1 MLFLIE
7 YIYIT
12 GGLWKNRFSF
22 NALLKLEQMKKF
34 IYVFFGI
41 FVLGFMSPAFVYAE
55 TTDIDFDINMLGKGT
70 KTPPP
75 TCESAVRT
83 AAHIKYAGHTP
94 KSRTGTND
102 WATAVYQDTTP
113 TDKYGDVETYIEYLL
128 TQICNSQKPVNN
140 DKKKKNET
148 PATEQNKD
156 VEAAIKA
163 FKDKTDDNIIGSEVA
178 IKKDISVSGNKNLSA
193 AYSAWKKK
201 CQEKQQTVTN
211 VKKWKSVDAG
221 FQSGNKNKYYCQV
234 DLCEDGYDPSKDKK
248 SCISKDTT
256 CTSMDKNI
264 KTAHYDKPTKT
275 CVIDKCQDDYEVK
288 DNKCVS
294 KKKLA
299 RQETRA
305 NNKLEKEYAADIKS
319 LVDAFNTV
327 VTKISSRCEADGG
340 TIVDGKC
347 VSDNESGNK
356 NNAVSG
362 DYTLFT
368 PPSDNAVDKICKYE
382 RNKYLGSKN
391 WEVRP
396 SECNFSKKANCPQS
410 LETNESDQCTEKQL
424 KTITKEKC
432 EECLDLFK
440 KNKRCYKEATDWC
453 NKNGAKHN

>member
-1 MLFLIE
+1 
-7 YIYIT
+7 
-12 GGLWKNRFSF
+12 
-22 NALLKLEQMKKF
+22 MKKF
-34 IYVFFGI
+34 ICNFIGI
-41 FVLGFMSPAFVYAE
+41 FVLGFMFPAFVYAK
-55 TTDIDFDINMLGKGT
+55 TIVPGKGT

-75 TCESAVRT
+75 TCETAVKT
-83 AAHIKYAGHTP
+83 AAQLKYAGHTP

-128 TQICNSQKPVNN
+128 TQICNSQKPVNDAKKGN
-140 DKKKKNET
+140 TKANQISTAATDVGSQITFTEDDKKN
-148 PATEQNKD
+148 
-156 VEAAIKA
+156 
-163 FKDKTDDNIIGSEVA
+163 S
-178 IKKDISVSGNKNLSA
+178 DISKA
-193 AYSAWKKK
+193 IDAWKKK
-201 CQEKQQTVTN
+201 CTNTCGDFPVDECYAKETQKKKNITLTCLISKCVT
-211 VKKWKSVDAG
+211 
-221 FQSGNKNKYYCQV
+221 
-234 DLCEDGYDPSKDKK
+234 EDGENLTVSPDGK
-248 SCISKDTT
+248 SCLTHGGECVSPDKHAKK
-256 CTSMDKNI
+256 TS
-264 KTAHYDKPTKT
+264 YDTKT
-275 CVIDKCQDDYEVK
+275 NKCNIVECQQDYGVQ
-288 DNKCVS
+288 DNKCVKQ
-294 KKKLA
+294 KKID

-368 PPSDNAVDKICKYE
+368 PPADNAVDKICKYE

-396 SECNFSKKANCPQS
+396 NECNFSKKANCPQS
-410 LETNESDQCTEKQL
+410 LETNESDQCTENQL
-424 KTITKEKC
+424 KNITKEKC

>member
-1 MLFLIE
+1 MELI
-7 YIYIT
+7 
-12 GGLWKNRFSF
+12 
-22 NALLKLEQMKKF
+22 LKHMKKF
-34 IYVFFGI
+34 YALFFGI
-41 FVLGFMSPAFVYAE
+41 ILLGTMPPASVYAE
-55 TTDIDFDINMLGKGT
+55 TIDIDFDINLLGKGT
-70 KTPPP
+70 KTPTP
-75 TCESAVRT
+75 TCENSVDT
-83 AAHIKYAGHTP
+83 AARIKYKKLKKIDTKGL
-94 KSRTGTND
+94 TN
-102 WATAVYQDTTP
+102 WATLVYQDT
-113 TDKYGDVETYIEYLL
+113 DKVSDFKNIDAYANHMVTK
-128 TQICNSQKPVNN
+128 ICKTTEKPEGQ
-140 DKKKKNET
+140 KKKDET

-156 VEAAIKA
+156 VEAAIQA

-178 IKKDISVSGNKNLSA
+178 IKKDISISGNGNKDLSA

-201 CQEKQQTVTN
+201 CKEKQQTVTN

-327 VTKISSRCEADGG
+327 VTKITTACEADGG
-340 TIVDGKC
+340 KIVDG
-347 VSDNESGNK
+347 
-356 NNAVSG
+356 
-362 DYTLFT
+362 
-368 PPSDNAVDKICKYE
+368 
-382 RNKYLGSKN
+382 
-391 WEVRP
+391 
-396 SECNFSKKANCPQS
+396 ECNKQT
-410 LETNESDQCTEKQL
+410 ETE
-424 KTITKEKC
+424 
-432 EECLDLFK
+432 
-440 KNKRCYKEATDWC
+440 
-453 NKNGAKHN
+453 